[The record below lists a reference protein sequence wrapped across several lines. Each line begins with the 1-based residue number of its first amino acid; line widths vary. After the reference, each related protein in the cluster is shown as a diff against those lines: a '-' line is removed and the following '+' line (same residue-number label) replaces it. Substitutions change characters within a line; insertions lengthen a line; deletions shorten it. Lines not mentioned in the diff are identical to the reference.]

1 MKEGGW
7 GGEGRK
13 RLHTNP
19 RFPAMFF
26 HAGYSSLVFF
36 SRDVKFSDLQI

>member
-1 MKEGGW
+1 MKEGGGGG

-13 RLHTNP
+13 RLQANP

-26 HAGYSSLVFF
+26 HAGNSSLVFF
-36 SRDVKFSDLQI
+36 LGMLNSLG